1 MRCLA
6 FVTTLFVLAGLAV
19 VAELGGLEGLGG
31 LGGQGVQGLGAPA
44 DADSAELPTVLLSRQ
59 VLAARGL
66 SVGDVVMLSGDP
78 SGNEPRGFRI
88 AGSYDPMP
96 DPIRLTSGR
105 LEARFHLPDLL
116 ALTAAA
122 AYLAGSADPAGPMA
136 PASVNSIN
144 VKLVEPDTAEAF
156 ARELSGRLPLLRA
169 RASRGEGD
177 GGNPFV
183 VLERFHLAIAT
194 VTVATSAVFLL
205 ALMVM
210 LADERRETIRILRWI
225 GLTRR
230 RVLWQMLLEGG
241 LIALAGAAFG
251 VLLAAVS
258 QGAFNAYFQ
267 WRYDTSLVF
276 VRITPS
282 VVWRSVVLAVPLGVL
297 ASLAASWTLI
307 RRDTV
312 RR

>member
-6 FVTTLFVLAGLAV
+6 FVTILFVLAGLADL
-19 VAELGGLEGLGG
+19 AWIGELGGPGGLGSRGGLEGR
-31 LGGQGVQGLGAPA
+31 GVQGPAAEVAADDGAG
-44 DADSAELPTVLLSRQ
+44 DVPTVLLSRQ
-59 VLAARGL
+59 VLAVRGL
-66 SVGDVVMLSGDP
+66 SVGDVVLLSGDP
-78 SGNEPRGFRI
+78 SGGEPTTFRI
-88 AGSYDPMP
+88 AGSYEPMP

-116 ALTAAA
+116 ALTA
-122 AYLAGSADPAGPMA
+122 DPADLLA
-136 PASVNSIN
+136 PDTVNSIN
-144 VKLVEPDTAEAF
+144 VKLVDPDTADSF

-183 VLERFHLAIAT
+183 VLERFHLAIAI

-251 VLLAAVS
+251 VLLAAAS
-258 QGAFNAYFQ
+258 QGGFNAYFQ

-297 ASLAASWTLI
+297 ASLATSWTLI